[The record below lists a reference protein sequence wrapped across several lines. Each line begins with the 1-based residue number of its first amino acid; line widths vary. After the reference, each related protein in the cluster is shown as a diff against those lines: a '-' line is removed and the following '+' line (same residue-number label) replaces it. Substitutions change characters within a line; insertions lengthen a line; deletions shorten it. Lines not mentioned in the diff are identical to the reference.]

1 MNFAALVIGKD
12 IRGQLAPFMRNSCN
26 EPEKRYMV
34 FYDQE
39 DALLH
44 WYENGSQERIVMPDG
59 RLVIPWDDDDPFP
72 PHPAPEHLEKRVI
85 VFKETYATFEDFAR
99 EWCGYKERD
108 EIYNRYG
115 IWQNPNGKWDWF
127 MIGGNWTGFFKL
139 KEGRKGV
146 LGKPGVF
153 RKEITDESWADQAH
167 KDDIDFDQMRNEA
180 EKRAIK
186 NYDAVQEA
194 IRDTPPNE
202 SLELMTALYVKDRK
216 QIELALRFLDEI
228 SYTPSTEWFG
238 LVTTHYRWGRTQ
250 LEEALKMYEDQ
261 PRVKKFREFAMSE
274 KGRKM
279 DFFGSVD
286 DFNIPRE
293 QYVQNA
299 RNGAVATLAVVKD
312 GKWHERGEKDRET
325 WHSIFSELLNELQGD
340 ELLTVVDCDR

>member
-1 MNFAALVIGKD
+1 
-12 IRGQLAPFMRNSCN
+12 
-26 EPEKRYMV
+26 
-34 FYDQE
+34 
-39 DALLH
+39 
-44 WYENGSQERIVMPDG
+44 
-59 RLVIPWDDDDPFP
+59 
-72 PHPAPEHLEKRVI
+72 
-85 VFKETYATFEDFAR
+85 
-99 EWCGYKERD
+99 
-108 EIYNRYG
+108 
-115 IWQNPNGKWDWF
+115 

-153 RKEITDESWADQAH
+153 RKAITDESWADQAH

-325 WHSIFSELLNELQGD
+325 WHSIFSELLNELPGD